1 MEIFFNSKEY
11 KSMKIQYEQQ
21 CFKLF
26 GKYCKYDGDKI
37 TEKSANEM
45 SEYFKNKKI
54 SIEYVEQQTTKKG
67 TTISTTKELSRSF
80 YQIWSEDPEM
90 REYEEIVFNCN
101 ITKVKSFQFNLFDG
115 FKHFDK
121 IKSSKIDLSLIFEHI
136 KSLVNYN
143 DEHFEYVLNY
153 LSQII
158 QQPHILPH
166 KTLVF
171 ISEEGVGKDIFAS
184 FLGEVLSDK
193 YSFNTEKLEQIC
205 GRFNTV
211 LGGKLLIVVNETNPV
226 ESRERIE
233 NIKFLVT
240 AEKLAIEGKHKDP
253 VKCDNYCR
261 FIFFSNRLFAFP
273 VEGQNSRRPVIFKS
287 SSKYILDNIGVKEND
302 KFFTE
307 LVSHYKNP
315 MYQKA
320 FLEFL
325 KIRDISSFNPKDITK
340 SELHKELEENS
351 VSPIVGYLASI
362 INSIDP
368 DTIIHRENTT
378 NSMSEFKTYYQNNG
392 FKFDYSQ
399 AKFNVELTSNFNVR
413 KIKSGGFMYFEFD
426 IKALKQLLTTKY
438 KYVFNKNEDDDDDND
453 LIAPLH
459 NPLDGDL
466 DYKKLY
472 FKQQEDIL
480 RLKEELRKFK
490 LDKIKPQI
498 SDEDLEKEL
507 ELLMK

>member
-1 MEIFFNSKEY
+1 MEIFFQSEEY
-11 KSMKIQYEQQ
+11 KKMKTQYEQQ

-37 TEKSANEM
+37 TEKSSNEM
-45 SEYFKNKKI
+45 AEYFKNKKI
-54 SIEYVEQQTTKKG
+54 FVEYVEQQTTKKG

-101 ITKVKSFQFNLFDG
+101 LTKVKPHQFNLFDG

-121 IKSSKIDLSLIFEHI
+121 TKSQKVDLSLIFEHI

-143 DEHFEYVLNY
+143 EEHFNYTLNY
-153 LSQII
+153 LAQLV

-166 KTLVF
+166 KTLIF
-171 ISEEGVGKDIFAS
+171 ISEEGVGKDIFAT

-211 LGGKLLIVVNETNPV
+211 LGGKLLMVINETNPV
-226 ESRERIE
+226 ESRERVE
-233 NIKFLVT
+233 NIKFLIT

-253 VKCDNYCR
+253 VKTDNYAR

-273 VEGQNSRRPVIFKS
+273 VEGQSSRRPVIFKS
-287 SSKYILDNIGVKEND
+287 SSKYLVDNIGIEAND

-307 LVSHYKNP
+307 LVSYYKNP
-315 MYQKA
+315 VYQKA

-325 KIRDISSFNPKDITK
+325 KIRDISKFNPKDVSK
-340 SELHKELEENS
+340 SELHKELEENT
-351 VSPIVGYLASI
+351 VSPIVGYLAGLVNSFPPDESI
-362 INSIDP
+362 Y
-368 DTIIHRENTT
+368 RENTT
-378 NSMSEFKTYYQNNG
+378 TCMSEFKIYYQNNG

-399 AKFNVELTSNFNVR
+399 AKFNVELTTNFNVR
-413 KIKSGGFMYFEFD
+413 KIKSGGCMYFEFD
-426 IKALKQLLTTKY
+426 MKALKKLLETKY
-438 KYVFNKNEDDDDDND
+438 KYVFEDNTDNT
-453 LIAPLH
+453 IPQQP
-459 NPLDGDL
+459 NPLDGEP
-466 DYKKLY
+466 DYKQLY
-472 FKQQEDIL
+472 LKQQEEL
-480 RLKEELRKFK
+480 FQLKQQMQELKKVMSKAKQQREQTDEE
-490 LDKIKPQI
+490 
-498 SDEDLEKEL
+498 LEKEL